1 VTINLPPDLD
11 EFELSLF
18 GPGTGE
24 CVVMH
29 VGGGQ
34 WVIVDSFIDSR
45 TKQPVALSYLSHLG
59 VDVATAVRLLVVTHW
74 HDDHMRG
81 AAATLEAAVNATFCC
96 SVALRKDEFSK
107 VAAQANDLMAASSDV
122 DEIYRIFGILKD
134 RKAPHSTTAFGR
146 LKYAEE
152 DKRLIQ
158 CSPGSAPVELW
169 SLSPSSASITRSL
182 HEFSEMVPE
191 LRSGKNHLPRQ
202 KANDVSVVLFLQA
215 GDIRVLLGADLQSN
229 TASDRGWR
237 AVLASRA
244 RPQERAHVIKVP
256 HHGSQNA
263 HHPDV
268 WRLMLEASPIA
279 LVTPYASGVDPL
291 PTERDR
297 ARLATLANRAYCTA
311 PSNGWTPPKKGQP
324 VDRVIAEA
332 SRQIRAIDAKIPGH
346 LRVRRR
352 FQGKSE
358 FRIEMFNG
366 AYQLS

>member
-1 VTINLPPDLD
+1 MTANLPPESD

-18 GPGTGE
+18 GPGRGE

-29 VGGGQ
+29 IGGGQ
-34 WVIVDSFIDSR
+34 WVVVDSFIDQR
-45 TKQPVALSYLSHLG
+45 TKQPVALSYLSLLG
-59 VDVATAVRLLVVTHW
+59 VDVATAIQLLIVTHW

-81 AAATLEAAVNATFCC
+81 AAATLETAVNATFCC

-107 VAAQANDLMAASSDV
+107 VAAQANDLMAESSDV

-134 RKAPHSTTAFGR
+134 RRAERSTTAFGA

-152 DKRLIQ
+152 DKRLVQ
-158 CSPGSAPVELW
+158 CSPGSTPVELW

-182 HEFSEMVPE
+182 QEFSEMVPE

-237 AVLASRA
+237 AVIVSRS
-244 RPQERAHVIKVP
+244 RPQERAHVFKVP

-263 HHPDV
+263 HHPDI
-268 WRLMLEASPIA
+268 WSLMLEASPIA

-291 PTERDR
+291 PTGRDR
-297 ARLATLANRAYCTA
+297 ARLANLTNRAYSTA
-311 PSNGWTPPKKGQP
+311 PSNGWAPPEK
-324 VDRVIAEA
+324 
-332 SRQIRAIDAKIPGH
+332 RAAC
-346 LRVRRR
+346 
-352 FQGKSE
+352 
-358 FRIEMFNG
+358 
-366 AYQLS
+366 